1 MCEDGDSEVVL
12 RPDGHHVS
20 HLAFAGPATDG
31 LCIAMKNSYWE
42 AQGYKPFEASWFRQK
57 TAC

>member
-1 MCEDGDSEVVL
+1 ML